1 MESPQYIFPVAMI
14 LKHLHRHMMTN
25 MMTNLANKGVTTK
38 DMHSIIKKVD
48 SKKTA
53 S

>member
-14 LKHLHRHMMTN
+14 LKHLHRHMMTD
-25 MMTNLANKGVTTK
+25 LANKGVTTK
-38 DMHSIIKKVD
+38 DMHSITKKVD